1 MPFMNS
7 FTIILLAFAVALTVF
22 PSCLTGGVVL
32 KKEKTG
38 SKMRFIAVM
47 AVTLVL
53 MTLLGIVL
61 GMNVGRISESAN
73 KVMALSILLI
83 VGLKVFL
90 DSLRTRP
97 QDKAFDTSEF
107 KVLVL
112 MSLAESIIPMAV
124 AIAIGLQV
132 ESFLKPWLIFTSFIL
147 VTVIAGFV
155 AGNKMGVQA
164 FKMRTGPIGGLF
176 LIAASLIMIIDLI
189 GY

>member
-1 MPFMNS
+1 MSS

-22 PSCLTGGVVL
+22 PAGITGGVVL
-32 KKEKTG
+32 KMEQAG
-38 SKMRFIAVM
+38 IRARFMAVM
-47 AVTLVL
+47 VIVLVL
-53 MTLLGIVL
+53 MTALGLVL

-90 DSLRTRP
+90 DSVRTRP
-97 QDKAFDTSEF
+97 QDKAFDTSDL

-112 MSLAESIIPMAV
+112 MSLAESIVPMSV
-124 AIAIGLQV
+124 SLAIGLQI
-132 ESFLKPWLIFTSFIL
+132 ETFIRPCLIF
-147 VTVIAGFV
+147 AGFLTV
-155 AGNKMGVQA
+155 AVVSGFFAGNKMGALA